1 MPADAIV
8 YARLQFALTAV
19 AHWLFVALTLGLV
32 TYVVIIQT
40 MWTVTGNPRYERM
53 TRFFGQ
59 LYLIN
64 YALGIATGIVMEFQ
78 FGLNWSGLTKVTGSV
93 FGAPLAIETLVAFF
107 LESTFLGI
115 WIFGWNRLGK
125 RLHLAMIWLT
135 AITAWMSVFWVLMAN
150 SFLQH
155 PVGHASAANGR
166 LVLADFAEFVG
177 NPNFWHAIPHAAAA
191 AITTGTF
198 FVAGVSAWHL
208 RRLPEGHEDRA
219 AFLLLLRMAVYIA
232 PFFVFV
238 TAFMGG
244 QLLDV
249 INVEQPIKGALADN
263 DLALAARLQEEMVA
277 KHGPGEYIPVHE
289 FIYITRTVMIWSA
302 ITLQAVS
309 VITAL
314 MTIKISLLLTRFAW
328 LLRVFPWLIPVPFLA
343 ATAGWLFREVG
354 RQPWAVYEILKT
366 EDAISPGLTSG
377 VLLTS
382 LIVFTLVVGALA
394 VTDWRLL
401 AKFARRGPDAAQLG
415 SQGQETDTDEEEELA
430 ITGGRL

>member
-1 MPADAIV
+1 MPAEAIV
-8 YARLQFALTAV
+8 YARLQFALTAI

-40 MWTVTGNPRYERM
+40 IWTVTGNPRYERM

-78 FGLNWSGLTKVTGSV
+78 LGLNWSGLTKVVGSV

-135 AITAWMSVFWVLMAN
+135 AISAWMSVIWVLMAN

-166 LVLADFAEFVG
+166 LVLSDFAEFVG
-177 NPNFWHAIPHAAAA
+177 NPNFWHAVPHAAAA
-191 AITTGTF
+191 AMTTGAF

-208 RRLPEGHEDRA
+208 RRLPAGHPDRA
-219 AFLLLLRMAVYIA
+219 AFMFTLRLAVYSA
-232 PFFVFV
+232 PVFVFV

-244 QLLDV
+244 NLLDV

-263 DLALAARLQEEMVA
+263 DLALAARLQEEMA
-277 KHGPGEYIPVHE
+277 ARHGPGEYIPVHE
-289 FIYITRTVMIWSA
+289 FIYVTRTVMIWSA
-302 ITLQAVS
+302 ITMQALAV
-309 VITAL
+309 VTAL
-314 MTIKISLLLTRFAW
+314 MTVKDALLTRFAW
-328 LLRVFPWLIPVPFLA
+328 MLRILPWLIPVPFLA
-343 ATAGWLFREVG
+343 GTAGWLFREVG
-354 RQPWAVYEILKT
+354 RQPWVVYEILKT
-366 EDAISPGLTSG
+366 EDAISPGLTG
-377 VLLTS
+377 GTLLAS
-382 LIVFTLVVGALA
+382 LIIFTLVVGTLA

-401 AKFARRGPDAAQLG
+401 TRFARRGPDGAHLG
-415 SQGQETDTDEEEELA
+415 SAGQESGADEQTPA
-430 ITGGRL
+430 TTGGRL